1 MGTPWCV
8 CRPVDLTYIS
18 LCLLL
23 QVLPTVTANN
33 LSILSSLTFHAT
45 PLFAELCN
53 EVYLRQHSC
62 HTLCSRAAYPL
73 CSHSIYTST
82 QSFYWEIHTE
92 TATIIFFFFIF
103 LNNDGEKAWHSDI
116 FDEYP
121 FCMKVSVQI
130 KDIWHRLSKNP
141 LLCAVSW
148 RKTYIW
154 GHNVPIH
161 VTLTAVIR
169 TIILMNCL

>member
-92 TATIIFFFFIF
+92 TATIIFFFFF
-103 LNNDGEKAWHSDI
+103 LNNDGEKAW
-116 FDEYP
+116 
-121 FCMKVSVQI
+121 Q
-130 KDIWHRLSKNP
+130 W
-141 LLCAVSW
+141 
-148 RKTYIW
+148 YIW
-154 GHNVPIH
+154 RIS
-161 VTLTAVIR
+161 
-169 TIILMNCL
+169 ILYEGFRPNWRHMASFVQEPSPLRSKLAKNIYLGAQCANECHPDSRY